1 MSTGAAEGAHG
12 SDGARLVVLAGPTA
26 SGKTALAC
34 ALASLL
40 GAEVISADSQQCYR
54 GLDAGTAKPTAAELA
69 RARHHLLDVAW
80 PEEQLDAAE
89 FVRLAEGAIGEI
101 HARGKRALVVGGTG
115 LWLRA
120 LVRGLLDAPSAD
132 PAFRAGFRERVAR
145 EGLAPLHAE
154 LLEKDPEAARAIL
167 PGDRV
172 RIERALEVLALGG
185 TRLSELQRA
194 HRFAGRRHR
203 ARVVFLD
210 PPRPLLWE
218 RITARTHAL
227 FSPAPGG
234 PPGSAPLLKETRAL
248 LARIETVP
256 AAAKALRI
264 IGYGEAAEALA
275 QGCTPAALAA
285 AEAACA
291 ARTRQYAKRQRTWFA
306 KDAPALDATGAPIVL
321 HGVEPATPTLLGE
334 ALRAWYEPA
343 PR

>member
-1 MSTGAAEGAHG
+1 MSGETFAAA
-12 SDGARLVVLAGPTA
+12 GARVVLLAGPTA

-34 ALASLL
+34 ELASLL

-54 GLDAGTAKPTAAELA
+54 GLDVGTAKPTAAEQA
-69 RARHHLLDVAW
+69 RARHPLHDVAG
-80 PEEQLDAAE
+80 PEEQLDAAA
-89 FVRLAEGAIGEI
+89 FVRLAEGALEGLA
-101 HARGKRALVVGGTG
+101 ARGRPALIVGGTG

-120 LVRGLLDAPSAD
+120 LVRGLLDAPGAD
-132 PAFRAGFRERVAR
+132 PGFRAAFRERAAR

-154 LLEKDPEAARAIL
+154 LARLDPDAAQSIL

-185 TRLSELQRA
+185 TRLSALQRA
-194 HRFAGRRHR
+194 HRFAERRHQ
-203 ARVVFLD
+203 ARVIFLD

-218 RITARTHAL
+218 RIAARTHAL
-227 FSPAPGG
+227 FSPAPGEG
-234 PPGSAPLLKETRAL
+234 PESAPLLRETRAL
-248 LARIETVP
+248 LERIERVP

-264 IGYGEAAEALA
+264 IGYGEAAAALA
-275 QGCTPAALAA
+275 QGCTAGALAA

-291 ARTRQYAKRQRTWFA
+291 ARTRRYAKRQRTWFA

-321 HGVEPATPTLLGE
+321 HSVEPATPTLLGDE
-334 ALRAWYEPA
+334 LRAWYEPA